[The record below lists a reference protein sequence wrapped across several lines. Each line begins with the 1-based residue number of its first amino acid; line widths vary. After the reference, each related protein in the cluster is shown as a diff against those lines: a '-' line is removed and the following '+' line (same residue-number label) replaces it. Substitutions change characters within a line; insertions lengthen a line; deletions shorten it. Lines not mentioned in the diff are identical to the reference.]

1 MSDAPKTASRES
13 VDPVAASSSRP
24 DGRAHAAADDFD
36 VPKLPRGRGIRLS
49 GMQLIRVIGL
59 AAMLGFLIVTQRPC
73 ANAISTFVTSFDDR
87 GSASGAA
94 PGSPS
99 GATAGSAKGSS
110 DLDRYEQLRPGMTE
124 EETKAAIERA
134 RAKAH

>member
-1 MSDAPKTASRES
+1 MPRTSPRVAVAVIIRPMSDAPTPGSIG
-13 VDPVAASSSRP
+13 P
-24 DGRAHAAADDFD
+24 DDD

-49 GMQLIRVIGL
+49 GMQLIRVIGI
-59 AAMLGFLIVTQRPC
+59 AALLGFLVVTQRPC
-73 ANAISTFVTSFDDR
+73 ANAISTFVTSFDER
-87 GSASGAA
+87 GSAASGPAA
-94 PGSPS
+94 
-99 GATAGSAKGSS
+99 GATRGSSTGSS